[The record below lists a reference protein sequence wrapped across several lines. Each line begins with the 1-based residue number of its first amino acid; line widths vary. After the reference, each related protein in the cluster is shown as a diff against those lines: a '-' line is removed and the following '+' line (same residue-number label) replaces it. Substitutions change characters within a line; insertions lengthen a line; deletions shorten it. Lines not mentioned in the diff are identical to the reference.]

1 MSGRSTR
8 GRAPQSA
15 GTLPVT
21 LADVRAAA
29 ATIAGA
35 VEKTPLAHSR
45 TLSEICGCTVFLKFE
60 NLQYTASFKERGALN
75 KLARLSPA
83 QRRAGV
89 IACSAGN
96 HAQGVAYHAQRLGV
110 PAVIVMP
117 EGTPFTKIS
126 QTRRFGA
133 EVVVKGADLSE
144 AQDHASALQRE
155 RGLVFVHPYD
165 DAEIIAGQG
174 TIALEMLEGGENLD
188 ALVVPVGGGGL
199 VSGIAVAAKALKP
212 GIAIFGVEAKL
223 YPAMSQVL
231 RGEEPR
237 AGGVTIA
244 EGIAVKRPGEITR
257 RIVDALVEDILLVGE
272 DALEQAVL
280 LMLEIEKSVSE
291 GAGAAGLAAVV
302 ANRERFAG
310 RRVGIV
316 ISGGNIDARL
326 LSAILMRGLVR
337 SGRLVRIRVDISD
350 QPGLLGRVA
359 NLIGGAGGNIV
370 EVYHQRLFHDVP
382 LKMAE
387 LDVVIETRDA
397 RHVDEILAA
406 LRAAG
411 LPANLLSSVT
421 GEEIR

>member
-1 MSGRSTR
+1 MSDRSTND
-8 GRAPQSA
+8 RAPHT

-35 VEKTPLAHSR
+35 VERTPLAHSR

-75 KLARLSPA
+75 KLAHLSPA

-96 HAQGVAYHAQRLGV
+96 HAQGIAYHAQRLGI

-133 EVVVKGADLSE
+133 EVVVQGADLSE
-144 AQDHASALQRE
+144 AQDRASVLQRE

-174 TIALEMLEGGENLD
+174 TIALEMLEGGESLD

-199 VSGIAVAAKALKP
+199 ISGIAVAAKALQP
-212 GIAIFGVEAKL
+212 GIAIVGVEAKL

-257 RIVDALVEDILLVGE
+257 RIVDALVEDVLLVGE

-280 LMLEIEKSVSE
+280 LMLEIEKSVTE

-302 ANRERFAG
+302 ANRARFAG
-310 RRVGIV
+310 KRVGIV

-337 SGRLVRIRVDISD
+337 SGRLVRVRVDISD
-350 QPGLLGRVA
+350 QPGLLGHVA
-359 NLIGGAGGNIV
+359 NLIGAAGGNIV

-387 LDVVIETRDA
+387 LDVVIETRDV

>member
-1 MSGRSTR
+1 MSA
-8 GRAPQSA
+8 RAPRDRA
-15 GTLPVT
+15 LPVT
-21 LADVRAAA
+21 LADVRSAA

-35 VEKTPLAHSR
+35 VERTPMTHSR
-45 TLSEICGCTVFLKFE
+45 TLSAICGCTIFLKFE

-83 QRRAGV
+83 QRKAGV

-117 EGTPFTKIS
+117 EGTPFTKIN
-126 QTRRFGA
+126 QTQKFGA
-133 EVVVKGADLSE
+133 EVVVHGADLSE
-144 AQDHASALQRE
+144 AQDRADALRGE
-155 RGLVFVHPYD
+155 RNLVFVHPYD
-165 DAEIIAGQG
+165 DADIIAGQG
-174 TIALEMLEGGENLD
+174 TIALEMLEGGGEFD

-199 VSGIAVAAKALKP
+199 ISGIAVAAKALKP
-212 GIAIFGVEAKL
+212 GIALYGVEAAL

-257 RIVDALVEDILLVGE
+257 QIVKALVEDMLLVGE

-280 LMLEIEKSVSE
+280 LMLEIEKSIAE

-302 ANRERFAG
+302 ANRERFKG
-310 RRVGIV
+310 KRIGIV
-316 ISGGNIDARL
+316 ISGGNIDARV
-326 LSAILMRGLVR
+326 LSAVLLRGLVR

-359 NLIGGAGGNIV
+359 NLIGAAGGNIV

-382 LKMAE
+382 IKMAE

-397 RHVDEILAA
+397 RHVDEILVT

>member
-1 MSGRSTR
+1 MSARPLQD
-8 GRAPQSA
+8 RAQEA
-15 GTLPVT
+15 GALPVT
-21 LADVRAAA
+21 LADIRAAA
-29 ATIAGA
+29 DTIAGA
-35 VEKTPLAHSR
+35 VERTPMALSR
-45 TLSEICGCTVFLKFE
+45 TLSGICGCTLFLKFE

-75 KLARLSPA
+75 KLARLTPA
-83 QRRAGV
+83 QRSAGV

-96 HAQGVAYHAQRLGV
+96 HAQGVAYHAQRLGI

-117 EGTPFTKIS
+117 EGTPFTKIN

-133 EVVVKGADLSE
+133 EVVVTGADLSE
-144 AQDHASALQRE
+144 AQDHAAALQRE

-165 DAEIIAGQG
+165 DTDVIAGQG
-174 TIALEMLEGGENLD
+174 TIALEMLAGDERLD

-199 VSGIAVAAKALKP
+199 ISGIAVAAKALRP
-212 GIAIFGVEAKL
+212 DIAIYGVEAAL

-231 RGEEPR
+231 RGEEPH

-244 EGIAVKRPGEITR
+244 EGIAVKRPGAITR
-257 RIVDALVEDILLVGE
+257 RIVAALVEDILLVGE
-272 DALEQAVL
+272 NALEQAVL
-280 LMLEIEKSVSE
+280 LMLEIEKSVAE
-291 GAGAAGLAAVV
+291 GAGAAALAAVV

-310 RRVGIV
+310 KRVGIV

-359 NLIGGAGGNIV
+359 NLIGAAGGNIV

-411 LPANLLSSVT
+411 LPANLLSSLT